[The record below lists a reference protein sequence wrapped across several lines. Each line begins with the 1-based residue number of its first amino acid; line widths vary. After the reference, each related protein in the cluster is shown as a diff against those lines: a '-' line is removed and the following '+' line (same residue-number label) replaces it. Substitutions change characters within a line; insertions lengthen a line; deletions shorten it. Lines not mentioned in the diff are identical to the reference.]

1 MRFDIIDKRCPL
13 DAPVVRIVNE
23 GEIQLA
29 IKKFRVKKGDDRL
42 RSSKGF
48 DMNNSSYRYDNY
60 YDLLGIESKA
70 SPEQIRQAYL
80 NKIKEWHPDV
90 NPGRVEEAE
99 KKTKILNQAYF
110 VLSDPARRKNY
121 DRMLRFTKRKDFGT
135 RINDEAF
142 ARKMEKAYPAF
153 GKLLESVQEL
163 YSLFSDAVKGNYKLH
178 PANLAMIGGGL
189 LYFILPLDLIPDY
202 IPVVGFLDD
211 LAILTTIINSLQGE
225 LKKYRRWKETN

>member
-1 MRFDIIDKRCPL
+1 
-13 DAPVVRIVNE
+13 
-23 GEIQLA
+23 
-29 IKKFRVKKGDDRL
+29 
-42 RSSKGF
+42 
-48 DMNNSSYRYDNY
+48 MNNSSQKYDNY
-60 YDLLGIESKA
+60 YDLLGIKSKA

-153 GKLLESVQEL
+153 GKILESVREL

-178 PANLAMIGGGL
+178 PATMAMIGGGL
-189 LYFILPLDLIPDY
+189 LYFILPMDLIPDY
-202 IPVVGFLDD
+202 IPFVGFLDD
-211 LAILTTIINSLQGE
+211 MAILTTIINSLQEE
-225 LKKYRRWKETN
+225 LKKYRMWKETNL

>member
-1 MRFDIIDKRCPL
+1 
-13 DAPVVRIVNE
+13 
-23 GEIQLA
+23 
-29 IKKFRVKKGDDRL
+29 
-42 RSSKGF
+42 
-48 DMNNSSYRYDNY
+48 MNNSSHKYDNY
-60 YDLLGIESKA
+60 YDLLDIESKA

-153 GKLLESVQEL
+153 GKILESVA
-163 YSLFSDAVKGNYKLH
+163 SGDFSNDRRRFALFH
-178 PANLAMIGGGL
+178 PADGSYPGL
-189 LYFILPLDLIPDY
+189 HTLCGLF
-202 IPVVGFLDD
+202 
-211 LAILTTIINSLQGE
+211 
-225 LKKYRRWKETN
+225 R